1 MLPKQIDQILDLA
14 QENLELAR
22 FERTLI
28 VRMAH
33 IYQRAH
39 KPSDILT
46 LIPKRAPKEFLTN
59 IAPALNHKSSCYRTR
74 ALALTY
80 RLMGVQIPLIAE
92 FLIKSQHAIREF
104 IRRYRS
110 GDAIRLLNRP
120 SKSIKKSE
128 RKDLKDRLFA
138 IMH

>member
-59 IAPALNHKSSCYRTR
+59 IAPSFES
-74 ALALTY
+74 
-80 RLMGVQIPLIAE
+80 QILLLPDKGTSADVSLDGG
-92 FLIKSQHAIREF
+92 SDTSH
-104 IRRYRS
+104 RRISYQVAAR
-110 GDAIRLLNRP
+110 DT
-120 SKSIKKSE
+120 
-128 RKDLKDRLFA
+128 
-138 IMH
+138 